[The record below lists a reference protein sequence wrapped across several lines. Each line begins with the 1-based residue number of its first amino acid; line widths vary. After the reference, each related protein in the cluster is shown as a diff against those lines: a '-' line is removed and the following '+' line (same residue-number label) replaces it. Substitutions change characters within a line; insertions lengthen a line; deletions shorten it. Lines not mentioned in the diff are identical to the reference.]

1 MVWNPDLPVLTPGK
15 FTLKIIETRRD
26 KSIFSVRVPLK
37 GITDLFPR
45 IGICFSLQN
54 YQSQCNCNN
63 RRVGDEFSERS
74 VLHSSLRTTAIMDWP
89 MRIRTKRMD
98 RTGLFVIGGA
108 FQIGILLHSAKSLWS
123 IGIRWQKE
131 NDIWKGKI
139 GRIGHLPIWFVI
151 IQSERITDWRSLPF
165 SLRPDQ
171 GTKNNP
177 ALNQS
182 HNSSGMAL
190 GRLKNTIFPNLNKY
204 PGGEDKK
211 KSRVMVLWLFS
222 SGSPK

>member
-1 MVWNPDLPVLTPGK
+1 MCKIDGMKSRFAGPNTWKIYLENYGNEARQINFFSPSATERHHRFIPKNRDLL
-15 FTLKIIETRRD
+15 
-26 KSIFSVRVPLK
+26 FSPY
-37 GITDLFPR
+37 
-45 IGICFSLQN
+45 SLRN

-123 IGIRWQKE
+123 IGILWQKE

-204 PGGEDKK
+204 PGGED
-211 KSRVMVLWLFS
+211 
-222 SGSPK
+222 

>member
-37 GITDLFPR
+37 GIRYHRFIPKNRDLL
-45 IGICFSLQN
+45 FSPYSLRN

-123 IGIRWQKE
+123 IGILWQKE
-131 NDIWKGKI
+131 KDIWKGKI

-165 SLRPDQ
+165 SLRPD
-171 GTKNNP
+171 
-177 ALNQS
+177 
-182 HNSSGMAL
+182 
-190 GRLKNTIFPNLNKY
+190 
-204 PGGEDKK
+204 
-211 KSRVMVLWLFS
+211 
-222 SGSPK
+222 